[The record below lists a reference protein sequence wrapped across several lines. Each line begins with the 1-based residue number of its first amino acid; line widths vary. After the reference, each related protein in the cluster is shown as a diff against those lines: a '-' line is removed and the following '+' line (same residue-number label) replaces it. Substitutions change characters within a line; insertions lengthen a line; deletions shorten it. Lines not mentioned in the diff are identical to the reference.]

1 MDVKAG
7 TADPAEERFRI
18 VVEESPIAM
27 VMVNEAGTITLVNS
41 KTEALFGYPRHELLG
56 QSVEMLVPQRVHWAH
71 PALRKDYLKD
81 PKPRVVGEGRRL
93 SGRRK
98 DGTEVPVEIGL
109 NLIATE
115 EGKFVLATIIDV
127 TEGRLDEARFH
138 AMLEGAPTA
147 MVMVSESGIITLI
160 NSQIEKLFGY
170 RRKELLGQSLEVL
183 VPVRFRDHLPAL
195 RSAFFEDPD
204 DRTTSAGVDLYG
216 LHRDGTEIPVEIGL
230 NPITTRKGRFVM
242 ISVVN
247 LSDRKRA
254 EDLFQAMVEGAPNVM
269 IMINEAGIITLVNT
283 QTEKLFGYR
292 REELQGRP
300 AETLLPVRFRGH
312 HAGLGANFQH
322 DLNVHTIGIGQDMYG
337 LRRDGSE
344 MPVEISINPVITK
357 EGHFVMASII
367 DISERKEGELRVQ
380 TYAEELRHMSQRLV
394 EAQEMERRG
403 IAREL
408 HDEVGQSLTAAGINL
423 SDLQLQVG
431 DGPLAVQ
438 LAEVSA
444 IVARLLQQ
452 IRQLSLDLHP
462 TVLDDLGI
470 APGFRWLVRERGAR
484 SGLDV
489 TLHVAEDLPRFSSMV
504 ENTLFRVFQ
513 ESLSNVLRH
522 AQAKKLNVEL
532 RFEADNLIL
541 TIRDDGR
548 GFDPAV
554 AHRRALEG
562 GSLGVLG
569 MEERVRLAGGSI
581 AIKSAVG
588 EGTEIRVSL
597 PAVAR

>member
-1 MDVKAG
+1 VKDAPLS
-7 TADPAEERFRI
+7 PAEEHFRI

-27 VMVNEAGTITLVNS
+27 VMVNEAGVITLINS
-41 KTEALFGYPRHELLG
+41 QAEKLFGYSRQELLG
-56 QSVEMLVPQRVHWAH
+56 QPIEILVPERVHWAH
-71 PALRKDYLKD
+71 PALRKNYFQD
-81 PKPRVVGEGRRL
+81 PQPRAMGAGRRL

-98 DGTEVPVEIGL
+98 DGTEMPVEIGL
-109 NLIATE
+109 NPIITKE
-115 EGKFVLATIIDV
+115 SRSVLASIIDV

-160 NSQIEKLFGY
+160 NSQTEKLFGY
-170 RRKELLGQSLEVL
+170 RPEELLGQPLEVL
-183 VPVRFRDHLPAL
+183 VPVRFRDRLPAM
-195 RSAFFEDPD
+195 RAAFFEDPD
-204 DRTTSAGVDLYG
+204 TRTTSAGVELHG

-247 LSDRKRA
+247 ISDRKRA
-254 EDLFQAMVEGAPNVM
+254 EDLFQAMVEGAPTVM
-269 IMINEAGIITLVNT
+269 IMINEAGIITLVNS

-292 REELQGRP
+292 REELLGKP
-300 AETLLPVRFRGH
+300 AEILVPMRFRGH
-312 HAGLGANFQH
+312 HAAMRANFQQ
-322 DLNVHTIGIGQDMYG
+322 DPNMRSIGIEQDMYG
-337 LRRDGSE
+337 LRRNGTE
-344 MPVEISINPVITK
+344 MPVEININPVVTQG
-357 EGHFVMASII
+357 GHFVMASII
-367 DISERKEGELRVQ
+367 DISERRQAELRVQ
-380 TYAEELRHMSQRLV
+380 AYAEELRQMSQRLL

-408 HDEVGQSLTAAGINL
+408 HDEVGQSLTAASINL
-423 SDLQLQVG
+423 GDLEKQAAG
-431 DGPLAVQ
+431 GPLAAQ

-444 IVARLLQQ
+444 IIARLLQQ

-470 APGFRWLVRERGAR
+470 APGFRWLIRERAAR

-489 TLHVAEDLPRFSSMV
+489 TLSVADDLPRFSAMV

-522 AQAKKLNVEL
+522 AQAKKLAVEL
-532 RFEADNLIL
+532 RFEADSLKL

-548 GFDPAV
+548 GFDPAA
-554 AHRRALEG
+554 AHKHALEG
-562 GSLGVLG
+562 TSLGVLG
-569 MEERVRLAGGSI
+569 MGERVRLAGGTI
-581 AIKSAVG
+581 DFKSAIG
-588 EGTEIRVSL
+588 QGTEIRVTL
-597 PAVAR
+597 PAIAR